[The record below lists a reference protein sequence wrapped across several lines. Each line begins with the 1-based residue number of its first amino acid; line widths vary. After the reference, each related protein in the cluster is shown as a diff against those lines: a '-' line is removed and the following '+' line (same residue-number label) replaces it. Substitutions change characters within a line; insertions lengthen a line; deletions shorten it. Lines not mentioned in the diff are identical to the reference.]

1 MAIPSLAAMAALT
14 LLHNPHMQPED
25 VSVDYTPYAAP
36 ATVLQ
41 RWWRRRGVLNRAA
54 TTINKLI
61 RAFSVRCFISRNFH
75 EADGAS
81 DFLMYGFQP
90 GFMDSVWAGV
100 RDRLISPR
108 DMRSGRRY
116 LARRRAIA
124 ERQDTRV
131 FVGRYETHR
140 GYRPLTVFHVD
151 RWPIRRY
158 HSTNLETLDGIL
170 G

>member
-14 LLHNPHMQPED
+14 LFHNPHMQPEG

-75 EADGAS
+75 GTGAS

-116 LARRRAIA
+116 LAQRRALA
-124 ERQDTRV
+124 RV
-131 FVGRYETHR
+131 SYWITN
-140 GYRPLTVFHVD
+140 T
-151 RWPIRRY
+151 RY
-158 HSTNLETLDGIL
+158 HSTNLETLDGGL
-170 G
+170 